1 MTAETGQI
9 RAGAVLYTS
18 TSTRISVLSEFAQEL
33 KRRRWRVGGIVQE
46 VFTRKDGARR
56 AVDAVEL
63 DSGRRIPLSRPS
75 DADIDAGLC
84 GLDRSALAEA
94 TGAVRRA
101 IEERVDLLV
110 VEKFGDREKKGEGL
124 ADEILLALAEGIPTL
139 VLVSA
144 TALDSWVRFT
154 GGLGDLL
161 PPEPAALWRWWGPRN
176 LYHELAAGVADA
188 PVRRVIIGLHWT
200 LVEGEMGCGLAH
212 TPARDAA
219 GCHRVPE
226 AGAFAGKNL
235 AEIARLAQSW
245 NPFETA
251 LGIAAINAQ
260 TNRPDLEGEAVS
272 GLDLFAGG
280 DGPLTVIGSFPGL
293 NERLPGARVVELEPR
308 EGEYPAA
315 AADWLLPESAA
326 AVITASALVNR
337 SLPGLIEAGRGAHL
351 ALIGPGTPL
360 SPLLFAHGLDALAG
374 FVVENPEAVA
384 RIVTEGGGQSALKP
398 HGRYVTLRR
407 EDTAQA

>member
-1 MTAETGQI
+1 
-9 RAGAVLYTS
+9 VLYSPTS
-18 TSTRISVLSEFAQEL
+18 TGTSTRVSVLSEFAQEL
-33 KRRRWRVGGIVQE
+33 KRRHWRVGGIVQE
-46 VFTRKDGARR
+46 VFTREDGARR

-63 DSGRRIPLSRPS
+63 DTGRRIPLSRPS

-101 IEERVDLLV
+101 VDERVDLLV

-139 VLVSA
+139 VLVPA
-144 TALDSWVRFT
+144 GALNSWIRFT

-161 PPEPAALWRWWGPRN
+161 APDPAALWRWWGPHN
-176 LYHELAAGVADA
+176 LYRELIASVPNA
-188 PVRRVIIGLHWT
+188 PVRRVVIGLHWT
-200 LVEGEMGCGLAH
+200 LIEGERGCGLAH

-226 AGAFAGKNL
+226 AGALAGKSL
-235 AEIARLAQSW
+235 AELARLAQSW

-251 LGIAAINAQ
+251 IGIAAINAH

-272 GLDLFAGG
+272 GLDLFTDI
-280 DGPLTVIGSFPGL
+280 DGPLTVIGRFPGL
-293 NERLPGARVVELEPR
+293 NERLPGARIVELEPR
-308 EGEYPAA
+308 EGEYPAP
-315 AADWLLPESAA
+315 AADWLLPESEAV
-326 AVITASALVNR
+326 VITASALVNR
-337 SLPGLIEAGRGAHL
+337 SLPGLIEAGRGACL

-360 SPLLFAHGLDALAG
+360 SPHLFAYGLDALAG
-374 FVVENPEAVA
+374 FVVENPEAIA
-384 RIVTEGGGQSALKP
+384 RIIAEGGGQSALKP

-407 EDTAQA
+407 EYTYPA